1 MLNMLGRR
9 QQELLTLLLNSGGGL
24 TVDELASQLA
34 ITRNAVR
41 LHLSG
46 MEKDQLVVPGAT
58 RPTGGRPEQLYVLT
72 DRGRELFP
80 RQYFWFAQ
88 LMVEAIRREAGS
100 EALRERLRGL
110 GTAVADGLRSRA
122 AGESEPAQ
130 RVARLSGLMG
140 ELGYR
145 TRLTAGNTP
154 IIEADNCVFHQLA
167 MTSPEVC
174 EFDLALLARF
184 TDSEVEH
191 QECIAKGGQHCRFKF
206 TPK

>member
-1 MLNMLGRR
+1 MLNLLGRR
-9 QQELLTLLLNSGGGL
+9 QQELLTLLLGSGGGL
-24 TVDELASQLA
+24 TVDELAGQLA

-41 LHLSG
+41 LHLAAL
-46 MEKDQLVVPGAT
+46 EKDQLVAPGAT

-80 RQYFWFAQ
+80 RQYYWFAQ

-110 GTAVADGLRSRA
+110 GTAVADSLQSRA
-122 AGESEPAQ
+122 AAEPEPAQ
-130 RVARLSGLMG
+130 QVARLAGLMD

-145 TRLTAGNTP
+145 ARLAAGETT
-154 IIEADNCVFHQLA
+154 IIDADNCVFHQLA
-167 MTSPEVC
+167 LASPEVC
-174 EFDLALLARF
+174 EFDLALLSRF
-184 TDSEVEH
+184 ADSAVEH
-191 QECIAKGGQHCRFKF
+191 LECIAKGGRHCRFKF